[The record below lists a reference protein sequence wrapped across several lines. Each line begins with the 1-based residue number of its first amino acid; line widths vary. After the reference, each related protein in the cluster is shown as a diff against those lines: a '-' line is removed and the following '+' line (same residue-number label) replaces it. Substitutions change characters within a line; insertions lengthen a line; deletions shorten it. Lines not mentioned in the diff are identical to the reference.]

1 MPPSVM
7 RSSIARDTFLECVN
21 EGKVNDQVVSRLVWA
36 MPPEEEVR
44 DILGPIRI
52 SDIRKI
58 KARDLASEW
67 GRNVYNQ
74 VAGN

>member
-36 MPPEEEVR
+36 MPPEEVR

-58 KARDLASEW
+58 KARDLPSEW